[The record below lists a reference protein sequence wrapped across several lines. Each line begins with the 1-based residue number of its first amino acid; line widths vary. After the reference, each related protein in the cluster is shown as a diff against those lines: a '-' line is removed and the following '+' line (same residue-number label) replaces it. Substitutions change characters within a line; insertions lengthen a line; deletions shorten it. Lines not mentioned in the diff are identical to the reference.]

1 MRDFGMLAHVRKQ
14 AGVRLV
20 GEAGHDKVRMG
31 RYDDGFDKGALCPQA
46 YDR

>member
-1 MRDFGMLAHVRKQ
+1 MLAHGRKQ

-20 GEAGHDKVRMG
+20 GEAGRDKVRMG

-46 YDR
+46 YD